1 MNTSTPDSANPRQI
15 GLVVGSLR
23 QQSINKR
30 LALAIQKLAP
40 PQLQFTLIDI
50 GSLPLMNQDL
60 ENALPPTVVAFKQAL
75 QACDGL
81 LFISPE
87 YNRSI
92 PGPLKNAIDWA
103 SRPRGQNSL
112 GGKPAAIGGTSIG
125 PLSTA
130 AAQQHLRNV
139 LSVLDVHVMSQPE
152 LYLHFTPDLI
162 AEDGTVS
169 VDSTRQFLERYA
181 AALAAW
187 VERFKG

>member
-1 MNTSTPDSANPRQI
+1 MSTPNTPRRI
-15 GLVVGSLR
+15 GVLVGSLR
-23 QQSINKR
+23 KQSINKR
-30 LALAIQKLAP
+30 LALAIEKLAP
-40 PQLQFTLIDI
+40 PHLQFSHIDI

-60 ENALPPTVVAFKQAL
+60 EATLPAEVVAFKEAL
-75 QACDGL
+75 AASDAL
-81 LFISPE
+81 LIISPE

-103 SRPRGQNSL
+103 SRPRGQNSV

-152 LYLHFTPDLI
+152 LYLHFTADLI
-162 AEDGTVS
+162 AEDGSVS
-169 VDSTRQFLERYA
+169 ADSTRQFLERYA
-181 AALAAW
+181 AAFAAW
-187 VERFKG
+187 VERFKA

>member
-1 MNTSTPDSANPRQI
+1 MSTPTPSANTRRI
-15 GLVVGSLR
+15 GVLVGSLR
-23 QQSINKR
+23 KQSINKR
-30 LALAIQKLAP
+30 LALAIEKLAP
-40 PQLQFTLIDI
+40 PQLQFSHIDI
-50 GSLPLMNQDL
+50 GALPLMNQDL
-60 ENALPPTVVAFKQAL
+60 EATLPAEVVAFKEAVAASDAL
-75 QACDGL
+75 L
-81 LFISPE
+81 IITPE

-112 GGKPAAIGGTSIG
+112 GGKPAAIGGSSIG

-162 AEDGTVS
+162 AEDGSVS
-169 VDSTRQFLERYA
+169 ADSTRQFLERYA
-181 AALAAW
+181 AAFAAW
-187 VERFKG
+187 VERFKA

>member
-1 MNTSTPDSANPRQI
+1 MNSSTPARRVGVI
-15 GLVVGSLR
+15 VGSLR

-30 LALAIQKLAP
+30 LALAIEKLAP
-40 PQLQFTLIDI
+40 PQLQFSHVTI
-50 GSLPLMNQDL
+50 GDLPLMNQDL
-60 ENALPPTVVAFKQAL
+60 EKAL
-75 QACDGL
+75 QACDAL
-81 LFISPE
+81 LIITPE

-103 SRPRGQNSL
+103 SRPRGQNSVA
-112 GGKPAAIGGTSIG
+112 GKPAAIGGSSPG

-152 LYLHFTPDLI
+152 LYLHFTPELI

-169 VDSTRQFLERYA
+169 ADSTRQFLERYA
-181 AALAAW
+181 AAFAAW
-187 VERFKG
+187 VERFKA